1 MNEQMRIEYNYEE
14 NDGNVNQVWFSLD
27 KYNITRFDSFDE
39 FLRFVYAMEEMAETI
54 AEEMGIDIMA
64 QDDDLDDDFQSFTTN
79 IKKFLN

>member
-1 MNEQMRIEYNYEE
+1 MNEQMRIEYNYDE

>member
-14 NDGNVNQVWFSLD
+14 NDGKVNQVWFSLD

>member
-14 NDGNVNQVWFSLD
+14 NDGKVNQVWFSLD

-54 AEEMGIDIMA
+54 AEEMGIDIMN